1 MNHQLKNGDETLMTA
16 TLLQIWDML
25 LLLNHYNYL
34 HYGQLAFDIFFL
46 MSILK
51 LYDYFHFEFVIPLDM
66 ESFSFL
72 K

>member
-1 MNHQLKNGDETLMTA
+1 MTV
-16 TLLQIWDML
+16 TLLQIWDLL
-25 LLLNHYNYL
+25 LLLNLYNSL

-51 LYDYFHFEFVIPLDM
+51 LYDCFHFEFVSPLGMD
-66 ESFSFL
+66 SLSFL